1 MNKAFVILW
10 SGYLLGCFSVLT
22 GPGFLCIEKSGGLH
36 MAASEG
42 NHCDSHEEPHG
53 KLPGF
58 TTESHED
65 QCLDIPLPDTSF
77 LSDSLSRTGIERSA
91 LSDLIHAPGSA
102 PAHTGIGRQQERSA
116 IAISRSDLDVS
127 TRLVV

>member
-1 MNKAFVILW
+1 MNRAFTILW
-10 SGYLLGCFSVLT
+10 AGYLLGCFSVLT
-22 GPGFLCIEKSGGLH
+22 GPGFLCIERSGGLH

-42 NHCDSHEEPHG
+42 SHCDSHEEPHG

-65 QCLDIPLPDTSF
+65 HCIDLPLPDTSL
-77 LSDSLSRTGIERSA
+77 LSDAVERNGMEPSA
-91 LSDLIHAPGSA
+91 LSALIPAPGSD
-102 PAHTGIGRQQERSA
+102 PGYTWVGIQQERSTDGL
-116 IAISRSDLDVS
+116 SRTDLDVS